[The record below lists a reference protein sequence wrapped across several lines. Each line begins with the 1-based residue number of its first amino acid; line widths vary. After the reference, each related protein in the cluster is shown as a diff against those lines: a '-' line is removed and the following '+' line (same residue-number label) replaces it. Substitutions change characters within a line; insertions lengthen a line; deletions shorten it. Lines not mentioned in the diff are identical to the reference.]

1 VGLRKDNVL
10 SRALLGSI
18 AGLVLAFPVPVHAQA
33 AAESAL
39 TKALSSPATLKA
51 DSALNRALSQSSSRL
66 GTRIQDRASTAVQI
80 GTKQPGAP
88 KTEWLRN
95 PNRNSLPAVA
105 AGANSPP
112 ARSGISIRGGESSCP
127 SVSPGAQGSP
137 APSNPGSMS
146 ADCREKKSD
155 PGAATADKYKSFVTL
170 SFPK

>member
-1 VGLRKDNVL
+1 MV

-18 AGLVLAFPVPVHAQA
+18 ATLVLAFPVTVHAQA

-39 TKALSSPATLKA
+39 TNALSSSATLKA
-51 DSALNRALSQSSSRL
+51 GSALNRALNQSSSRL
-66 GTRIQDRASTAVQI
+66 GTRIQDRTSTAVQV

-95 PNRNSLPAVA
+95 PNRSSLPAVA
-105 AGANSPP
+105 AGANSSP
-112 ARSGISIRGGESSCP
+112 ARSGISIRGGETSCT
-127 SVSPGAQGSP
+127 SVSPGAQASP
-137 APSNPGSMS
+137 APSNPGTMS

-170 SFPK
+170 PFPK